1 MLIHNLIQEQ
11 GGKIVDDCV
20 RTACKAKIVGE
31 DVRRKPPEKLISR
44 LGKYWRQ
51 QADNG
56 LE

>member
-1 MLIHNLIQEQ
+1 M
-11 GGKIVDDCV
+11 DDCV
-20 RTACKAKIVGE
+20 RRACEAKIVGE
-31 DVRRKPPEKLISR
+31 DVRRKPPKKLISR